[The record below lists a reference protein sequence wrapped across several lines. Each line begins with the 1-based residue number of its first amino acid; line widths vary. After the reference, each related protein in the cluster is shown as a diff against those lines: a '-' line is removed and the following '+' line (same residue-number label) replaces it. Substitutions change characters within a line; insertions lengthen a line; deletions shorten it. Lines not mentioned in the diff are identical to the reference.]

1 MGPIVIMLLLA
12 LLLSAAVIVYAAYP
26 YRGEDT
32 PLAPGVGRA
41 MQRGVASLP
50 TLDLEQQDLAAA
62 RRTPVRVG
70 PESRR

>member
-12 LLLSAAVIVYAAYP
+12 LVLAGAVIVYAAYP

-32 PLAPGVGRA
+32 PLAPGLGRA

-62 RRTPVRVG
+62 RRTPERV
-70 PESRR
+70 EAQSRR